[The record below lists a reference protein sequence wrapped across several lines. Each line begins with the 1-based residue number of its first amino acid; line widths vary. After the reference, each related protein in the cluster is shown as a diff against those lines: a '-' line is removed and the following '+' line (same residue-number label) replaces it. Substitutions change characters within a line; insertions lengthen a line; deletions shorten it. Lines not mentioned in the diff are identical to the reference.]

1 MVHLTFHVS
10 LSSTVIVTIILVLL
24 IQRNWRS
31 STLSERSQ
39 VCVSLCVFLP
49 FVFHCTPSNS
59 FFCPLDRHSEYSVL
73 ARRVGRSFC
82 LLKSCNNTRT
92 NTVQVSIQPVLC
104 LLKVVIYLS
113 PYFLTLKCISV
124 NIVLILILVVC
135 VLFVLWTRMKLFNL
149 LWRGVLS
156 LFKEIGFS

>member
-1 MVHLTFHVS
+1 MKYSWQKWVLISVGNSGQIKQVRVWKVFLIFIYGSLFFPKVPSWRCWEMVHLNYQVS
-10 LSSTVIVTIILVLL
+10 LSSTVTVTIILVLL

-49 FVFHCTPSNS
+49 FLFHCTPSNS

-73 ARRVGRSFC
+73 AWRVGRSFC

-92 NTVQVSIQPVLC
+92 NTVQVGIQPVLW

-113 PYFLTLKCISV
+113 P
-124 NIVLILILVVC
+124 
-135 VLFVLWTRMKLFNL
+135 
-149 LWRGVLS
+149 
-156 LFKEIGFS
+156 

>member
-1 MVHLTFHVS
+1 MLGNGS
-10 LSSTVIVTIILVLL
+10 SDLSRLSFIHSDSYNNISALDPKKLKIFNTVREITG
-24 IQRNWRS
+24 
-31 STLSERSQ
+31 

-124 NIVLILILVVC
+124 NIVLILFLVVC
-135 VLFVLWTRMKLFNL
+135 VLFVL
-149 LWRGVLS
+149 
-156 LFKEIGFS
+156 